1 MFGMTEQ
8 IPATAQ
14 RREVD
19 AKHALLRQLLERR
32 GLEAAVL
39 TGADAVAWATGGITN
54 AIERGAPTS
63 PLWLVV
69 RAAEIAKQAH
79 REGTTLRAA
88 ALASGHVSAEDFDRW
103 VRPEAMIGNTRKDD
117 A

>member
-8 IPATAQ
+8 IPATVQ

-39 TGADAVAWATGGITN
+39 TGADAVAWASGGIAN

-69 RAAEIAKQAH
+69 RAD
-79 REGTTLRAA
+79 GAA
-88 ALASGHVSAEDFDRW
+88 AGTANVEQARGGAEAGP
-103 VRPEAMIGNTRKDD
+103 PELHIALHEPPWDGADPPQ
-117 A
+117 